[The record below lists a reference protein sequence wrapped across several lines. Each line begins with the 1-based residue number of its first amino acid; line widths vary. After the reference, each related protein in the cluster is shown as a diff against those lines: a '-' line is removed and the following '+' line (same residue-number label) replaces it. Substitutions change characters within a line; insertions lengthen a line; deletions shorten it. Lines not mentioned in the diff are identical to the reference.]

1 MVIMIERRALYFAS
15 IALERQIEDQCEI
28 ISKIKEEIENQTE
41 NKEYQMFMEKELNKE
56 KAILKELIAANEKI
70 KHMGRRRIS

>member
-1 MVIMIERRALYFAS
+1 MIERRALYFAS

-28 ISKIKEEIENQTE
+28 VSKIKEEIENQTE

-70 KHMGRRRIS
+70 KHMGRMRIS